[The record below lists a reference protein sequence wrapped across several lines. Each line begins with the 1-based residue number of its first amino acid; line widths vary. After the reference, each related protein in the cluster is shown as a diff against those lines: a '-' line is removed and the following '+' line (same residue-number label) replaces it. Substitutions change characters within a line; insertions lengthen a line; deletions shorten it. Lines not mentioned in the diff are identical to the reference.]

1 MSTKPAAVN
10 YQKIVDQAF
19 EYSAPNGEVDK
30 EIYIRALYAMIMDST
45 MAQLIVKKGLTFD
58 FRAFSSESGDSNVTF
73 VLKTNEGLK
82 MDHWVGFSLS
92 SSLSMAVHI
101 RTGALLATLNLLI
114 RQVKPHN
121 FWKYSQT
128 HANQIVRAFV
138 PVLTDTDIPPYMD
151 MTDPDQPVQL
161 HQILSIEA
169 VNDLACYR
177 IGTALG
183 EHIQVTLPK
192 TEGSQAKKGDYISL
206 RKNINQVLKGNM
218 YS

>member
-1 MSTKPAAVN
+1 MSTRQISQS
-10 YQKIVDQAF
+10 YQKVVDKAF
-19 EYSAPNGEVDK
+19 EYAVPNREVDK
-30 EIYIRALYAMIMDST
+30 ELYIRAMYAFIVNAT
-45 MAQLIVKKGLTFD
+45 MAQLVIQKGLSFE
-58 FRAFSSESGDSNVTF
+58 FRAVTTKSGDGTVMF
-73 VLKTNEGLK
+73 VLKTNEGLR
-82 MDHWVGFSLS
+82 MDHWVAFSLTS
-92 SSLSMAVHI
+92 DLTMIAHT
-101 RTGALLATLNLLI
+101 RTGALIANIELRIT
-114 RQVKPHN
+114 RVKPHN
-121 FWKYSQT
+121 VWRYC
-128 HANQIVRAFV
+128 HATAKRIVNTF
-138 PVLTDTDIPPYMD
+138 IPEGSSRGILPYTD